1 MANRKKKIGGSE
13 WSGAGTRHEDPGQIC
28 SIRQSVKGHGPI
40 PGQFEAAVVF
50 LGLDF
55 FFSFDDHLSSLWPPR
70 VASLL
75 PLERVRGVVSE
86 GKVIL

>member
-1 MANRKKKIGGSE
+1 MANRKKIASSK
-13 WSGAGTRHEDPGQIC
+13 WSGAGTRHRDPGQIC

-40 PGQFEAAVVF
+40 PGQFEVAVVF
-50 LGLDF
+50 LDLDIF
-55 FFSFDDHLSSLWPPR
+55 FFDDHLSSLWPPR

-75 PLERVRGVVSE
+75 PLERVPGVVSE